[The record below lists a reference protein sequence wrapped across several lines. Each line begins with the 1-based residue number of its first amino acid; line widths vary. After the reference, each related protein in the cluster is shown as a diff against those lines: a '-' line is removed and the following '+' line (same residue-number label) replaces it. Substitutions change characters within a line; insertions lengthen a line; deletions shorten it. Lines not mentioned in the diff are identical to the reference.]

1 VKALEDFGGGV
12 AGWVEEVAE
21 GLVELEREEVSVD
34 VETACCVAGGG
45 RHRDDKV
52 RCGAGAGAEEAEA
65 AGGEAKLANED
76 GGGWDCWLG
85 DEGGE
90 EIGDDGVDVGSEG
103 AIPFFPGGVGVVERE
118 VVENIGGEEVWE
130 FLDEAL

>member
-1 VKALEDFGGGV
+1 MKALEDFGGGV

-34 VETACCVAGGG
+34 AETACCVAGGG

-52 RCGAGAGAEEAEA
+52 RCGPGAGAEEAEA

-76 GGGWDCWLG
+76 GGGWDCWLVG
-85 DEGGE
+85 EGSEEGGYNV
-90 EIGDDGVDVGSEG
+90 VDVGCEG
-103 AIPFFPGGVGVVERE
+103 SVPLFPFGVGVIDR
-118 VVENIGGEEVWE
+118 
-130 FLDEAL
+130 